1 MDGAAVLESIGWLSG
16 TLVLVF
22 LLAIAGVAYLI
33 SKRQDGSLQSMLARI
48 ARVIVFIPAVI
59 LGSWISL
66 RHRQRMS
73 KQQQVSTE
81 FVPGLATPLVHREDS
96 LAAPQAA
103 SELELSVVIPF
114 YNPGEVLVETIERTL
129 SVMRSA
135 GITFEVIAVSDGSTD
150 GSEHLIIDM
159 APEVRVI
166 VNEVNR
172 GKGAAVRTG
181 MLHSRGAYVG
191 FVDCDGDIDPA
202 HLLAYLFIA
211 EDGQH
216 DIVYADK
223 LQEQAES
230 GASLTRRTM
239 SVCFSTATTVMFDL
253 EMRDTQTGC
262 KLLRRD
268 VMIAVLAT
276 VQEDRFAF
284 DIEMF
289 LAAHELGHRNAVAAP
304 VEIRERVAG
313 STVSARSALRTM
325 TDTSAI
331 FARRSLTRRY
341 QTADTA
347 APAQGVLVKPVA
359 RQRPSLKDIVPS
371 LPNCLATVA

>member
-1 MDGAAVLESIGWLSG
+1 MDGAAVLEGIGWLSG
-16 TLVLVF
+16 TVILVF
-22 LLAIAGVAYLI
+22 LLTIAGVAYLI
-33 SKRQDGSLQSMLARI
+33 AKRQEGALQSLLAGIARI
-48 ARVIVFIPAVI
+48 IVFIPAVI
-59 LGSWISL
+59 LGSWISI
-66 RHRQRMS
+66 RHRQRVA

-81 FVPGLATPLVHREDS
+81 FVPGVPTPRVHHEDTIT
-96 LAAPQAA
+96 APQAK
-103 SELELSVVIPF
+103 SDVELSVVIPF
-114 YNPGEVLVETIERTL
+114 YNPGEVLIETIDRTL
-129 SVMRSA
+129 TVMRSA
-135 GITFEVIAVSDGSTD
+135 GISFEVIAVSDGSTD
-150 GSEHLIIDM
+150 GSEQLIIDS

-166 VNEVNR
+166 VNEINR

-211 EDGQH
+211 EDGRH

-223 LQEQAES
+223 LQEQAQS

-253 EMRDTQTGC
+253 DMRDTQTGC

-289 LAAHELGHRNAVAAP
+289 LAAHELGHRDAVAAP

-341 QTADTA
+341 QLAPKVEPTYA
-347 APAQGVLVKPVA
+347 APVESLAK
-359 RQRPSLKDIVPS
+359 RRPSLKDIVPA
-371 LPNCLATVA
+371 LPTCLATVA